1 MWKLYYTK
9 RDLDITIYD
18 VEEEVDPIRL
28 NILFQF
34 RLSNI
39 FKFSILFSVSTIKRV
54 ERLP

>member
-18 VEEEVDPIRL
+18 VEEEVDQIRL

-34 RLSNI
+34 R
-39 FKFSILFSVSTIKRV
+39 
-54 ERLP
+54 